1 MKPIHLIVAVDEANG
16 FAKDNTIP
24 WTLKKDLRH
33 FKKITSDA
41 PDGKQN
47 AVIMGRVT
55 FEQMGMIL
63 LPDRINYILSSHP
76 GYVDSLEKALIECEN
91 NANVHEIFII
101 GGEKVYQE
109 AMALDRVANIYRTVV
124 QGTYACDRF
133 FPAIPSDYTLLD
145 DRKDS
150 EEEYSFN
157 FQLWRKAP
165 YVPKPVLGTRA
176 LEPEKIISL

>member
-41 PDGKQN
+41 PAGKQN

-55 FEQMGMIL
+55 FEQMGMVL
-63 LPDRINYILSSHP
+63 LPNRTNYILSALP
-76 GYVDSLEKALIECEN
+76 GYTPSLEKALEACEKDS
-91 NANVHEIFII
+91 NVHEIFII

-109 AMALDRVANIYRTVV
+109 AMALDRVANIYKTVV

-133 FPAIPSDYTLLD
+133 FPAIPVDYTLLD
-145 DRKDS
+145 ERQET
-150 EEEYSFN
+150 EEEYSFK

-165 YVPKPVLGTRA
+165 HVPKPVLGTRGA
-176 LEPEKIISL
+176 LEPEK

>member
-1 MKPIHLIVAVDEANG
+1 MKPIHLIVAVDEENG
-16 FAKDNTIP
+16 FAKENAIP

-33 FKKITSDA
+33 FKKITSNA
-41 PDGKQN
+41 PAGKQN

-63 LPDRINYILSSHP
+63 LPNRINYILSSRP
-76 GYVDSLEKALIECEN
+76 GYIDSLEKALVECEEDE
-91 NANVHEIFII
+91 NVHEIYMI

-109 AMALDRVANIYRTVV
+109 AMALDRVANIYKTVV

-145 DRKDS
+145 ERKDD
-150 EEEYSFN
+150 EDEFIFN

-165 YVPKPVLGTRA
+165 HVPKPVMGTRA
-176 LEPEKIISL
+176 SENEK